1 MCERFKEP
9 NVTYFGVERKIKNNF
24 GSGIL
29 LRLQDALVG
38 PHHVVIG
45 IGGSDLVQDCF
56 VRVVLQGKEG

>member
-1 MCERFKEP
+1 MNVREVLRDKC
-9 NVTYFGVERKIKNNF
+9 VTYSGVERKIKNNF

-38 PHHVVIG
+38 LHNVVIG

-56 VRVVLQGKEG
+56 VRVVRHV